1 MPGASIKLVSS
12 VWSRVAVLPGHAQV
26 EGICSVP
33 KTLLYLLGVEDAHVG
48 ISSPIQVL
56 CLNRTILLPTSQ
68 GIVQT

>member
-12 VWSRVAVLPGHAQV
+12 VWSRVAVLPDHAQV

-56 CLNRTILLPTSQ
+56 CLNRIILLPTSQ

>member
-1 MPGASIKLVSS
+1 M
-12 VWSRVAVLPGHAQV
+12 
-26 EGICSVP
+26 P

-56 CLNRTILLPTSQ
+56 CLNRIILLPTSQ